1 MCRYIP
7 GDAPLYSMFR
17 VDGAPVDCP
26 FHGPLAFAYNRG
38 KGECAWPQS
47 QMESCTDPRRVA
59 FHYQACPNVAGSEMR
74 SEFATVL
81 PSLGGPIEESPTW
94 WRGEV
99 TSEILFTDVTS
110 PPGGG
115 GTSIG
120 CPRAEVIHG

>member
-1 MCRYIP
+1 MKLICSALNPAAFGCSPRRSGLYEMCSYIA

-17 VDGAPVDCP
+17 VDGAPIDCP

-81 PSLGGPIEESPTW
+81 PSLGVYSVEESPPD
-94 WRGEV
+94 
-99 TSEILFTDVTS
+99 IS
-110 PPGGG
+110 P
-115 GTSIG
+115 
-120 CPRAEVIHG
+120 